1 MRFGVRCCS
10 RVHDGLQKQVVSF
23 GAIAQFEIE
32 IFSFGVQFAFGKGF
46 RQTRRQRL
54 YLQRFGIGRE
64 SEQHVRQAEVTGQ
77 FTRGSVLEFEP
88 GPRAAAPRLQKFAG
102 VRNGTRQAGDVKI
115 VGAEIKFARP
125 CLPAAVTEKRS
136 SEPRADVDAV
146 FMPPCEFALNARS
159 IVAHVL
165 FKRKVDVFDRGRAG
179 ARLGNQILKA
189 KLAGRNVNA
198 ALAQEPVCDGRT
210 ALRVASGRIV
220 EIDDKARNVK
230 DAVINA
236 SNGDFGVGNFKLSE
250 KGLSEDGAPV
260 KTRLN
265 LRQMQDVG
273 IT

>member
-1 MRFGVRCCS
+1 M
-10 RVHDGLQKQVVSF
+10 
-23 GAIAQFEIE
+23 
-32 IFSFGVQFAFGKGF
+32 
-46 RQTRRQRL
+46 
-54 YLQRFGIGRE
+54 
-64 SEQHVRQAEVTGQ
+64 
-77 FTRGSVLEFEP
+77 P
-88 GPRAAAPRLQKFAG
+88 AP
-102 VRNGTRQAGDVKI
+102 
-115 VGAEIKFARP
+115 
-125 CLPAAVTEKRS
+125 
-136 SEPRADVDAV
+136 
-146 FMPPCEFALNARS
+146 

-260 KTRLN
+260 KTCLN

-273 IT
+273 IA